1 MDLVVL
7 ALVEDGA
14 NMDNPLDLSE
24 VFLRFRLRNPGL
36 ADNWMDVDIS
46 RCVKAGKLWRR
57 VSRLDTYLFHQGVFD
72 SCGLT
77 GPFLFLVQL

>member
-1 MDLVVL
+1 VDLVVL

-36 ADNWMDVDIS
+36 ADNWMDVDIRVVS
-46 RCVKAGKLWRR
+46 KQESYGAVPCISIKISKL
-57 VSRLDTYLFHQGVFD
+57 DEPGGD
-72 SCGLT
+72 S
-77 GPFLFLVQL
+77 